1 MRPRLGVGLR
11 FGEWLKLRWGETT
24 VGGWIK
30 VRGVVGIKVSVE
42 VGIKIWGV
50 AVVKVG
56 IEIKVRGPIKVRG
69 AAQVKVSVGVGIKVG
84 GWIKVRC
91 AAGIEVPVWVEI
103 KGWVKVQSG
112 VMVVNSI
119 VNTDATLWRQK
130 CTKSVLASK
139 VRVKVTPTKG
149 HIKQ

>member
-1 MRPRLGVGLR
+1 MKYELGVEAEIR
-11 FGEWLKLRWGETT
+11 VR
-24 VGGWIK
+24 VGTK
-30 VRGVVGIKVSVE
+30 
-42 VGIKIWGV
+42 
-50 AVVKVG
+50 
-56 IEIKVRGPIKVRG
+56 
-69 AAQVKVSVGVGIKVG
+69 VGIKVG